1 MLRKLIFIML
11 IASVMIACSA
21 NQGQKEKKESTG
33 KDNAKDITTTVQA
46 VDSLKMKS
54 PEPDT
59 VKSNK
64 NTERPEKEIK
74 SAEPVPQKLDVSKM
88 AMEFFSRGVQHYEE
102 KKYQQGISEF
112 NKVVQM
118 DADNKDAF
126 YNLGMGYYFTE
137 DYYHALK
144 NFRQAAR
151 LDPQDSLSVLYCGL
165 AKYFLGDYEGSI
177 EYFDQAI
184 ELNPGFSDAWYNR
197 GTARGQVNDY
207 EGAIADFTKAIEL
220 KPDYKEAYYNRGN
233 AYFFAS
239 EREKACADWKK
250 AKSLGS
256 ENTDKVLEAY
266 CREN

>member
-1 MLRKLIFIML
+1 MLRKLIFIMTIVTGL
-11 IASVMIACSA
+11 IACSG
-21 NQGQKEKKESTG
+21 NQDQKEKVESAG
-33 KDNAKDITTTVQA
+33 KNNVKDTTTSLQIS
-46 VDSLKMKS
+46 DSLKMKS
-54 PEPDT
+54 PEPDAA
-59 VKSNK
+59 KPNE
-64 NTERPEKEIK
+64 NTKGPEEEIK

-102 KKYQQGISEF
+102 KKYQQGIAEF

-118 DADNKDAF
+118 DPDNKDAF

-144 NFRQAAR
+144 NFREAAR

-165 AKYFLGDYEGSI
+165 AKYFLGDFEGSI

-197 GTARGQVNDY
+197 GTARGQINDY
-207 EGAIADFTKAIEL
+207 TGAIADFTKAIDL

-233 AYFFAS
+233 AYFFAN
-239 EREKACADWKK
+239 ERDKACADWKK

-266 CREN
+266 CQEN